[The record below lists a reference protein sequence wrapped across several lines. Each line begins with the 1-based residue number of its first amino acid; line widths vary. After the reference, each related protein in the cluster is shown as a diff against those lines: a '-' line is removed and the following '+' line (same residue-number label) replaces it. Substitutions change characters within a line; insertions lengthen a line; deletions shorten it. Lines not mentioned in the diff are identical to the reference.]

1 MQRLYSFPLFGLAP
15 LPALTTVQERLCAGL
30 FYSGARYLGDEDSLV
45 RAPPPPGAAPGLP
58 AGPSLPLQWGVTSR
72 SYPWIELAV
81 MGRSNAGKST
91 LLNALLRSRG
101 GGAGAAAQELR
112 GTLKSFVP
120 VSSTPGTTV
129 RLDFYG
135 VGQAQPPALVLVD
148 TPGYG
153 FSARGKGRHGV
164 WMDRMAEYLRTRRTM
179 SSGPS
184 GSPLLARVM
193 LLADARVGLTEHD
206 HGVLRALEEARLPC
220 HVVLT
225 KADLASG
232 AALASA
238 LHSAAAAL
246 KGYKMP
252 FPHLNAVSAQ
262 TGEGMPEL
270 LASMMHTS
278 KLHRLTE
285 ADAAAH
291 ARELRERQGGGND
304 TT

>member
-1 MQRLYSFPLFGLAP
+1 MQRLYTFPLFGSAP

-45 RAPPPPGAAPGLP
+45 RAALPTPAPGAPPGPRLP
-58 AGPSLPLQWGVTSR
+58 SQWGVTSR

-91 LLNALLRSRG
+91 LLNALLRSR
-101 GGAGAAAQELR
+101 AASAQELR

-135 VGQAQPPALVLVD
+135 VGLAQPPALVLVD

-193 LLADARVGLTEHD
+193 LLADARVGITEHD

-232 AALASA
+232 PALASA

-291 ARELRERQGGGND
+291 ARELSEREAGREKKD
-304 TT
+304 VAT